1 MRCSGCS
8 VRARAHVAEAAAM
21 MLQHRVHRLPVV
33 DDRNVPIGIATR
45 ADIFEPL
52 ISKQQDLLTNQEQR
66 RDTVLHHLYPG
77 GGKFGAGQSWEEIE
91 EEEIV
96 DEDDDEDHLR
106 FTHHSNHEW

>member
-1 MRCSGCS
+1 
-8 VRARAHVAEAAAM
+8 M

-96 DEDDDEDHLR
+96 DEDDDEVVGGR
-106 FTHHSNHEW
+106 ETNTGR